1 MIGSVS
7 KFIPKFD
14 REIEKTY
21 QPNLIGS
28 LDSLPHSDDQHPLIE
43 LPVRIPKNIIQKQS
57 PVQSIYGCLYMFI
70 TLTLTWTKLGAS
82 SQPRLRANDHIS
94 VAETLHYI
102 EHHSATKTQSI
113 KAPQK
118 KRTKNY
124 TSKCPS
130 NPRPKSSSTRPKT
143 TSSAWTTCRNVTVSK
158 IVRNALHVV
167 TAILRAYCHLRMIPP
182 LHQQT

>member
-1 MIGSVS
+1 MGSVS
-7 KFIPKFD
+7 KFIPTFD

-28 LDSLPHSDDQHPLIE
+28 LDSLPHFDDQYPLIE
-43 LPVRIPKNIIQKQS
+43 LPMRIPKNIIQKQS

-94 VAETLHYI
+94 VAEPLHYI
-102 EHHSATKTQSI
+102 EHHTATKTNSSNDPI
-113 KAPQK
+113 KK
-118 KRTKNY
+118 KTKNF

-143 TSSAWTTCRNVTVSK
+143 TSSAWTTCRNVTVSE
-158 IVRNALHVV
+158 IVQNALHVF
-167 TAILRAYCHLRMIPP
+167 TAIVRAYYHSRITP
-182 LHQQT
+182 LFYQQT